1 MRLLQNNKN
10 DARHV
15 LYALHIYLIYFFCI
29 SALFG
34 FISVIMFGSAMTS
47 LQYSL
52 NWSCAFVIIGL
63 IVDIAAGICIY
74 IGGQQWEEALKVQR
88 KRELFPPIK
97 SSRLDPRLEQRIQ
110 AANQKGSSKSSG
122 KLFNPK
128 ASPQLGRKFRFQIL
142 LNIGETKIFGSE
154 TSFSK
159 TSNGAYLFWLH
170 ICYKTVLLMYIM
182 TDVMF

>member
-1 MRLLQNNKN
+1 MHVSHVEKQYVFVCKLLSWILCLFWKIVFSLEYCRN
-10 DARHV
+10 DTKH
-15 LYALHIYLIYFFCI
+15 LICITHIFDIFFCI

-74 IGGQQWEEALKVQR
+74 IGGQQWEEAQKVQR

-110 AANQKGSSKSSG
+110 AANQKGSNKSSG

-128 ASPQLGRKFRFQIL
+128 ASPQLGRKFRF
-142 LNIGETKIFGSE
+142 
-154 TSFSK
+154 
-159 TSNGAYLFWLH
+159 
-170 ICYKTVLLMYIM
+170 
-182 TDVMF
+182 

>member
-1 MRLLQNNKN
+1 MSLILCLFRKINFSLLCIHILEHNKIWN
-10 DARHV
+10 QKYFICITHV
-15 LYALHIYLIYFFCI
+15 FIYYYYFFCI

-74 IGGQQWEEALKVQR
+74 IGGQQWEEAQKVQR

-97 SSRLDPRLEQRIQ
+97 SSRLDPRLEQRMQ
-110 AANQKGSSKSSG
+110 AANQKGANKSSG

-128 ASPQLGRKFRFQIL
+128 ASPQLGRKFRF
-142 LNIGETKIFGSE
+142 
-154 TSFSK
+154 
-159 TSNGAYLFWLH
+159 
-170 ICYKTVLLMYIM
+170 
-182 TDVMF
+182 